1 MVTNYLSLYH
11 STVLLSLVTK
21 VIRWLKVT
29 RSLEIPVPNE
39 SLDIYLY
46 KRPYSI
52 FHTIYIRIP
61 SSPYHLLR
69 VTLWAGGLATRR
81 DTGRR
86 WQGGEVSGAWET
98 RTDPRAAWEGRS
110 VSVRALRYAT
120 FPFLPRSFPHP
131 PLVTPPS
138 SLGFR
143 SRGGCDR
150 RELTTRG
157 TGHDRGTRTVIHSAS
172 RLIHSRSSCRVSSSP
187 IHLVRSGLRPTL
199 RVPNERNGNGRRVR
213 SEGQYES

>member
-1 MVTNYLSLYH
+1 MDRQAV
-11 STVLLSLVTK
+11 
-21 VIRWLKVT
+21 
-29 RSLEIPVPNE
+29 
-39 SLDIYLY
+39 
-46 KRPYSI
+46 
-52 FHTIYIRIP
+52 
-61 SSPYHLLR
+61 
-69 VTLWAGGLATRR
+69 RR
-81 DTGRR
+81 RKGH
-86 WQGGEVSGAWET
+86 ET

-120 FPFLPRSFPHP
+120 FPFLTRSFPHP

-172 RLIHSRSSCRVSSSP
+172 RLIHSRSNPRILPPVPHVSISSHS
-187 IHLVRSGLRPTL
+187 HLLLFAPLRYATSL
-199 RVPNERNGNGRRVR
+199 RTEDESVTRIRR
-213 SEGQYES
+213 EDAT

>member
-1 MVTNYLSLYH
+1 MICYLEEKDNKFK
-11 STVLLSLVTK
+11 VLHGCNWRTWCSDKWSEWDVDRQA
-21 VIRWLKVT
+21 V
-29 RSLEIPVPNE
+29 
-39 SLDIYLY
+39 
-46 KRPYSI
+46 
-52 FHTIYIRIP
+52 
-61 SSPYHLLR
+61 
-69 VTLWAGGLATRR
+69 RR
-81 DTGRR
+81 RKGH
-86 WQGGEVSGAWET
+86 ET

-120 FPFLPRSFPHP
+120 FPFLTRSFPHP

-172 RLIHSRSSCRVSSSP
+172 RLIHSRSNPRILPPVPHVSISSHS
-187 IHLVRSGLRPTL
+187 HLLLFAPLRYATSL
-199 RVPNERNGNGRRVR
+199 RTEDESVTRIRREDATWGV
-213 SEGQYES
+213 

>member
-1 MVTNYLSLYH
+1 MVVSKDSILS
-11 STVLLSLVTK
+11 
-21 VIRWLKVT
+21 
-29 RSLEIPVPNE
+29 
-39 SLDIYLY
+39 
-46 KRPYSI
+46 
-52 FHTIYIRIP
+52 
-61 SSPYHLLR
+61 
-69 VTLWAGGLATRR
+69 
-81 DTGRR
+81 
-86 WQGGEVSGAWET
+86 Q
-98 RTDPRAAWEGRS
+98 WEGRS

-172 RLIHSRSSCRVSSSP
+172 RLIHSRSNPRILPPVPHVSISSHS
-187 IHLVRSGLRPTL
+187 HLLLFAPLRYATSL
-199 RVPNERNGNGRRVR
+199 RTEDESVTRIRR
-213 SEGQYES
+213 EDAT